1 MIELKKISEED
12 ASCLKRWWAGLDD
25 KRGDRAQLRR
35 AANADDVLL
44 TPAFAHFLQAMP
56 ETWGAG
62 STGKGVSLSISEMAA
77 IAAVIARVERE
88 PEKTDPK
95 KREITFAA
103 SLALPKVVGGKAA
116 MSELRFQ
123 QLQKSR
129 SPEDFFTRV
138 CRAVN
143 LLGGKANIAS
153 LADDIAHWLI
163 EFRTGP
169 ASKPEDR
176 LAVRWASDYYA
187 AFKD

>member
-1 MIELKKISEED
+1 MIKFKKISEED

-56 ETWGAG
+56 ETWGTG
-62 STGKGVSLSISEMAA
+62 STGKGVSLSISEMAV
-77 IAAVIARVERE
+77 IAAVLARVKSE
-88 PEKTDPK
+88 PPK
-95 KREITFAA
+95 ADVSFAK
-103 SLALPKVVGGKAA
+103 SLALPKEVGGKAA

>member
-1 MIELKKISEED
+1 MIKLKKISEED
-12 ASCLKRWWAGLDD
+12 ASCLKRWWAELDD
-25 KRGDRAQLRR
+25 KRGNRAQLRR
-35 AANADDVLL
+35 ASNADDVLL

-56 ETWGAG
+56 ETWGTG
-62 STGKGVSLSISEMAA
+62 STGKGVPLSISEMAV
-77 IAAVIARVERE
+77 IAAVLARVKE
-88 PEKTDPK
+88 PLKVDVS
-95 KREITFAA
+95 FAK
-103 SLALPKVVGGKAA
+103 SLALPKEAGGKAV

>member
-1 MIELKKISEED
+1 MIKLKKISEAD
-12 ASCLKRWWAGLDD
+12 ASCLTRWWAGLDD
-25 KRGDRAQLRR
+25 KRGDRAQLRH

-56 ETWGAG
+56 EVWAAG
-62 STGKGVSLSISEMAA
+62 STGKGVSLSISEMAV
-77 IAAVIARVERE
+77 IAAVLARVKSE
-88 PEKTDPK
+88 PPK
-95 KREITFAA
+95 ADISFAK
-103 SLALPKVVGGKAA
+103 SLALPKEAGGKAA

-176 LAVRWASDYYA
+176 LAVRWASDYYG

>member
-1 MIELKKISEED
+1 MIKLKKLSEAD
-12 ASCLKRWWAGLDD
+12 ASCLTRWWTGLDD

-44 TPAFAHFLQAMP
+44 TPAFSHFLQAMP

-62 STGKGVSLSISEMAA
+62 STGKGVSLSISEMAV
-77 IAAVIARVERE
+77 IAAVLARVKE
-88 PEKTDPK
+88 PSKGD
-95 KREITFAA
+95 ISFAK
-103 SLALPKVVGGKAA
+103 SLALPKEVGGKAA

>member
-1 MIELKKISEED
+1 MIKLKKISEED
-12 ASCLKRWWAGLDD
+12 ANCLKRWWAGLDD

-35 AANADDVLL
+35 VANADDVLL

-56 ETWGAG
+56 ETWRAG
-62 STGKGVSLSISEMAA
+62 STGKGVPLSISEMAV
-77 IAAVIARVERE
+77 IAAVLARVKSE
-88 PEKTDPK
+88 PPK
-95 KREITFAA
+95 ADISFAK
-103 SLALPKVVGGKAA
+103 SLALPKEAGGKAV

-163 EFRTGP
+163 EFRIGP

>member
-1 MIELKKISEED
+1 MKFRKLSESD
-12 ASCLKRWWAGLDD
+12 ASHLRGWWAGLDD

-62 STGKGVSLSISEMAA
+62 STGRGVSLSISEMAV
-77 IAAVIARVERE
+77 IAAVLARVKSE
-88 PEKTDPK
+88 PPK
-95 KREITFAA
+95 ADTSFAK
-103 SLALPKVVGGKAA
+103 SLALPKEVGGKAA